1 MFSSPISSY
10 QKISLES
17 EIQGADPVHL
27 ITLLFDGAQAALE
40 KAQAQLAANDF
51 RGKSDSLT
59 KAILIIV
66 EGLSASLN
74 VEQGGEVAERLQ
86 ALYSYM
92 VARLTHANVQK
103 DAAAITEVQQ
113 LLAELGGAWREIR
126 PNGGGGQNSAKQS
139 P

>member
-40 KAQAQLAANDF
+40 KAQAQLAVNDF

-86 ALYSYM
+86 AVYSYM
-92 VARLTHANVQK
+92 VSRLIHANAQK
-103 DAAAITEVQQ
+103 DAAAIAEVLQ
-113 LLAELGGAWREIR
+113 LLGEIAGAWKEIR
-126 PNGGGGQNSAKQS
+126 LNAAGEHNSAK
-139 P
+139 

>member
-1 MFSSPISSY
+1 MFASPISSY
-10 QKISLES
+10 QQISLES

-40 KAQAQLAANDF
+40 KAQTQLAADDF

-59 KAILIIV
+59 KAMLIIV

-74 VEQGGEVAERLQ
+74 VDQGGEIAERLQ

-92 VARLTHANVQK
+92 VARLTHANAQK
-103 DAAAITEVQQ
+103 DAAAIAEVQQ

-126 PNGGGGQNSAKQS
+126 PNSGGGQNSAKQS

>member
-40 KAQAQLAANDF
+40 KAQAQLAAKDF

-92 VARLTHANVQK
+92 VSRLTHANVQQ
-103 DAAAITEVQQ
+103 DSSAITEVQQ
-113 LLAELGGAWREIR
+113 LLAELGGAWRELR
-126 PNGGGGQNSAKQS
+126 PNLAGEQHSAKQN

>member
-1 MFSSPISSY
+1 MFASPISSY

-17 EIQGADPVHL
+17 EIQGSDPIHL
-27 ITLLFDGAQAALE
+27 VTLLFDGAAAALE
-40 KAQAQLAANDF
+40 KAQTQLAADDI

-74 VEQGGEVAERLQ
+74 VEQGGEVAERLL

-92 VARLTHANVQK
+92 VARLTHANVNK
-103 DAAAITEVQQ
+103 DAAAIAEVQQ
-113 LLAELGGAWREIR
+113 LLGEISGAWRELKT
-126 PNGGGGQNSAKQS
+126 NLAGEQNSAKRN

>member
-1 MFSSPISSY
+1 MFASPISSY

-17 EIQGADPVHL
+17 EIQGSDPIHL
-27 ITLLFDGAQAALE
+27 VTLLFDGAAAALE
-40 KAQAQLAANDF
+40 KAQTQLAADDI

-74 VEQGGEVAERLQ
+74 VEQGGEVAERLL

-92 VARLTHANVQK
+92 VARLTHANVNK
-103 DAAAITEVQQ
+103 DAAAIAEVQQ
-113 LLAELGGAWREIR
+113 LLGEISGAWRELKT
-126 PNGGGGQNSAKQS
+126 NLAGEQNSAKRH